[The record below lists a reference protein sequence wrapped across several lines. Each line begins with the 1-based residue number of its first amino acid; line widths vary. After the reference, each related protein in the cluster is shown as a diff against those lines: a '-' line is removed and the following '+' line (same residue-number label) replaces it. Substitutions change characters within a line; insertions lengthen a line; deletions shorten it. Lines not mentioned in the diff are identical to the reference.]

1 MFISIK
7 KISQPLKPENLTN
20 KLQFITYMQ
29 ARNIATNF
37 ISMLKS
43 TKNVAFLYQVQT
55 PPPKDGIVK
64 PMKPGG
70 YSDSGAD
77 IGYAL
82 KKHGIN
88 VITPVEN
95 PAVEKNLDWVFPD
108 TNEGIQKAISQGAN
122 TLWLNTIL
130 YDGHPVEKF
139 INEGVAVVGQEPAL
153 VDIYDDKYVTNELL
167 KKNGLPI
174 PPSVLISNDNLKS
187 YKIDFA
193 FPVVAKPIRGR
204 GSEGVVL
211 VKEEGELTKVLE
223 DMFAADKFGTTV
235 YVEQYLPGQEI
246 TITVMPPGVYQTK
259 PGEEKKDS
267 HWSLPSVKR
276 FNHQNGIAPYNGI
289 VAVINNSKV
298 LDEQELESEQIK
310 KVARECEQAAKLVS
324 AKAPIRIDCRA
335 DANGDYYLFDLNMKP
350 NMTGASRPHRQ
361 DQDSLSA
368 LAARGIGWS
377 FTDLLVNMLGQAWT
391 KSGK

>member
-1 MFISIK
+1 LIYQIYFM
-7 KISQPLKPENLTN
+7 QVRNLTN
-20 KLQFITYMQ
+20 F
-29 ARNIATNF
+29 F
-37 ISMLKS
+37 SMLKT
-43 TKNVAFLYQVQT
+43 TKSVALLYQVQT

-82 KKHGIN
+82 QQHGIN
-88 VITPVEN
+88 VVTPTET

-108 TNEGIQKAISQGAN
+108 TAEGIQKAISQGAN

-130 YDGHPVEKF
+130 YEGHPVEKF
-139 INEGVAVVGQEPAL
+139 MKEGIAVVGQEAAL
-153 VDIYDDKYVTNELL
+153 VDIYDDKYITNKLL
-167 KKNGLPI
+167 KDNGLPI
-174 PPSVLISNDNLKS
+174 PPNVLISFENLKS

-204 GSEGVVL
+204 GSEGVTL
-211 VKEEGELTKVLE
+211 VKEESELSKILE
-223 DMFAADKFGTTV
+223 EMFAADKFGTTV

-259 PGEEKKDS
+259 SGEESKET
-267 HWSLPSVKR
+267 HWSLPAVKR
-276 FNHQNGIAPYNGI
+276 FNHQNGIAPYNGT
-289 VAVINNSKV
+289 VAVIHNSKV
-298 LDEQELESEQIK
+298 LDEQELSTEQLK
-310 KVARECEQAAKLVS
+310 KVTRECEQAAKLVN

-335 DANGDYYLFDLNMKP
+335 DANEDYYLFDLNMKP

-368 LAARGIGWS
+368 LAARSIGWN

-391 KSGK
+391 VKSNN